1 MGRWEEKEMNEIKL
15 KGRLVISDPKTGKV
29 LREADNI
36 ITNVGKTRALQV
48 LTGQNNSPFVK
59 GTIGS
64 SNTTPAA
71 TDTAL
76 GSQLDEA
83 TPTVSVSGSQAT
95 IVTLHTAASNW
106 TIQEYA
112 LKTSDGV
119 ILNRVTFSAISLP
132 AGGQLQFTYYL
143 SIA

>member
-1 MGRWEEKEMNEIKL
+1 MNEIKL

-48 LTGQNNSPFVK
+48 LTGQNSSPFVK

-64 SNTTPAA
+64 SNTTPSA

-95 IVTLHTAASNW
+95 IVTLHTATSNW
-106 TIQEYA
+106 TVQEYA
-112 LKTSDGV
+112 LKTADGV

-132 AGGQLQFTYYL
+132 TGGQLQFTYYL